1 MSIKFS
7 KYEKPTTLYL
17 TQTSNILKK
26 FEIIR
31 DDFGIFHRKD
41 IMEKNKNFIKNE
53 VMEQNN
59 RYSNS

>member
-41 IMEKNKNFIKNE
+41 IMEKK
-53 VMEQNN
+53 
-59 RYSNS
+59 